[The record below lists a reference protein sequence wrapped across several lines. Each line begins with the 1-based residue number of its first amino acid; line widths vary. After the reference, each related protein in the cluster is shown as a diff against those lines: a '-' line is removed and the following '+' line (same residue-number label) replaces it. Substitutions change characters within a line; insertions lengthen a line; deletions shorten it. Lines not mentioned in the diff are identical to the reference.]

1 MNLLENLVAY
11 GESHGAWDDADGY
24 CEGSLARVLEA
35 AVGAPRLPSVKST
48 TGFLCGMEFDNLAAE
63 LSFFKSLGLNVDAVQ
78 AEVPM
83 RPGDLLVFDNLALAH
98 GRRGSRRPGELHQ
111 RVYGHPSLSPTAQ
124 RDLRDRFLAV
134 FGERQPA
141 LPRPDAGS
149 NPDDRD
155 HRAVERSGITAP
167 LFECDVS
174 SAASGRATSTTR
186 NR

>member
-1 MNLLENLVAY
+1 MTRTAIAR
-11 GESHGAWDDADGY
+11 GAW
-24 CEGSLARVLEA
+24 LEA